1 MKKRRR
7 TKKLAGLTA
16 LATKLGL
23 RKNKGLR
30 DIPPEAMTTVENPN
44 QDTED
49 ALLAAAL
56 KAMPAMDPR
65 ELAKFDHGPKAVG
78 DTVFIPFIGS
88 DREEAG
94 LDVKTT
100 AYTVEQYK
108 EMTEFQGKTCDRC
121 FGWGFMTKRKCVK
134 CKGIGRV

>member
-1 MKKRRR
+1 MKKRRK
-7 TKKLAGLTA
+7 KKLAGLTA

-30 DIPPEAMTTVENPN
+30 DIPPEAMTPEEASDP
-44 QDTED
+44 DREA
-49 ALLAAAL
+49 ALLNAAL

-100 AYTVEQYK
+100 AYTVEQYAK
-108 EMTEFQGKTCDRC
+108 MTEFKGETCDRC
-121 FGWGFMTKRKCVK
+121 MGWGFMVKRKCVK
-134 CKGIGRV
+134 CKGLGRV